1 MHAEVV
7 SQGSK
12 WLSEL
17 KRTKDARIKTIDNLW
32 NAEAAV
38 KNSTIWNQG
47 NIFRRSNK
55 SSFQCELGDR
65 RCLLGK
71 VNIDFQDLGLKF
83 EDHWGGDN
91 DELLRNIQYDEFTF
105 IFFDHD
111 KFAKECP
118 QLAENITEDTDKY
131 KTQPY
136 VSV

>member
-17 KRTKDARIKTIDNLW
+17 KKTKDARIKTIDKLW
-32 NAEAAV
+32 NAEAV
-38 KNSTIWNQG
+38 IKNSETWNHG

-83 EDHWGGDN
+83 EDH
-91 DELLRNIQYDEFTF
+91 
-105 IFFDHD
+105 
-111 KFAKECP
+111 
-118 QLAENITEDTDKY
+118 
-131 KTQPY
+131 
-136 VSV
+136 